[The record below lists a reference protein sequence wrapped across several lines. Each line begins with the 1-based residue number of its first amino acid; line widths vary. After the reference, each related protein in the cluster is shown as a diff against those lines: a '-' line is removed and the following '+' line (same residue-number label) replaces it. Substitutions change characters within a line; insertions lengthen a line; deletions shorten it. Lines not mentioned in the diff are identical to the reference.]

1 MDNENPTGARTQE
14 TRDTIP
20 RLQQIVPH
28 MRDQLMGLRTG
39 STFEHARRRYAQT
52 VDRLVSQGLG
62 RRTAS
67 RVGDRDRYWSPTREV
82 LDEAMRLGFVE
93 RQQLPSSRRYV
104 DAHRN
109 RLYKLTEL
117 GLQAAEEAGSD
128 MPAFCDRLAAAVYN
142 KHPYFRGFI
151 DSLRN
156 GPIGCPEVSEGEVEQ
171 SRRSGLGTDH
181 WVALA
186 VERIPRRTTAAD
198 NDARIRDA
206 IVSVVRH
213 RFGQT
218 PDRIPTSKQMAEAL
232 NDAYI
237 EAAVRLCGL
246 SIGAIDL
253 KIMKTWGSQLMLL
266 DQSRYV
272 PAYPGQNIIWL
283 AADVNQ
289 NGGIVLKRKT
299 LASHERPLA
308 EAVIAAYRVQAD
320 AEKTSLKAPYIPIY
334 RVRAQAAFDCLVTR
348 ALVDLV
354 IERLATRAIAEA
366 HVQVWLHLGTTRQP
380 DSEPVYRRGG
390 NRRYEITIH
399 SRSEGDQHAH

>member
-1 MDNENPTGARTQE
+1 MKAQTQE

-20 RLQQIVPH
+20 RLQQLVPH
-28 MRDQLMGLRTG
+28 MRDQLTGLRAG

-52 VDRLVSQGLG
+52 VDRLVSQGRG

-104 DAHRN
+104 DAHRD
-109 RLYKLTEL
+109 RLYNLTKL
-117 GLQAAEEAGSD
+117 GLQATEEAETN
-128 MPAFCDRLAAAVYN
+128 MPAFYDRLATAVYN
-142 KHPYFRGFI
+142 NHPYFRALI

-156 GPIGCPEVSEGEVEQ
+156 EPIGCPEVTEGEVEE

-181 WVALA
+181 WVKYAIQ
-186 VERIPRRTTAAD
+186 RIPRQTTSGD
-198 NDARIRDA
+198 DEARIRDA
-206 IVSVVRH
+206 IVSVVRR

-232 NDAYI
+232 NDGYI
-237 EAAVRLCGL
+237 EAAVRLYGL
-246 SIGAIDL
+246 SIGAIEL
-253 KIMKTWGSQLMLL
+253 KIMKKWGSQLMLL

-283 AADVNQ
+283 AADVNE
-289 NGGIVLKRKT
+289 NGSIVLQRKT
-299 LASHERPLA
+299 LASHERSVA
-308 EAVIAAYRVQAD
+308 EAVIAAYKVQAG
-320 AEKTSLKAPYIPIY
+320 AEKTSLEAPYLPIY

-348 ALVDLV
+348 SLVDLV
-354 IERLATRAIAEA
+354 IEQLATGSISKPR
-366 HVQVWLHLGTTRQP
+366 VQVWLHLGNTRQP
-380 DSEPVYRRGG
+380 DSEPVYRRRG

-399 SRSEGDQHAH
+399 PQSEGGQHAH

>member
-1 MDNENPTGARTQE
+1 MAMNVPPN

-20 RLQQIVPH
+20 RIQQIVPH
-28 MRDQLMGLRTG
+28 MRDQLVGLRDG
-39 STFEHARRRYAQT
+39 STFENARRLYART

-67 RVGDRDRYWSPTREV
+67 RVGDRDRYWSPTKEV

-104 DAHRN
+104 DAHRDRIHN
-109 RLYKLTEL
+109 LTEL
-117 GLQAAEEAGSD
+117 GRQAAEEAKTD
-128 MPAFCDRLAAAVYN
+128 VPAFCDRLASAVYDN
-142 KHPYFRGFI
+142 HPYFRAFVDI
-151 DSLRN
+151 LRVM
-156 GPIGCPEVSEGEVEQ
+156 PIGCPEVSEGDVEHARQ
-171 SRRSGLGTDH
+171 SGLGTDH
-181 WVALA
+181 WVELA
-186 VERIPRRTTAAD
+186 NARIPREAPAAHD
-198 NDARIRDA
+198 REQIRGA

-213 RFGQT
+213 RFGKT
-218 PDRIPTSKQMAEAL
+218 PERIPTSKQMAEAL

-237 EAAVRLCGL
+237 EAAIKVRGL

-253 KIMKTWGSQLMLL
+253 KMMKTWGSQLMLL

-272 PAYPGQNIIWL
+272 PAFAGRNTIWL
-283 AADVNQ
+283 AADVNE

-299 LASHERPLA
+299 LESHQRPLA
-308 EAVIAAYRVQAD
+308 DAVIAAYRDQANT
-320 AEKTSLKAPYIPIY
+320 AETSLNAPYLPIY

-354 IERLATRAIAEA
+354 IERLATGAITEPN
-366 HVQVWLHLGTTRQP
+366 VQVWLHLGTTRQP

-390 NRRYEITIH
+390 NRRYEITMQP
-399 SRSEGDQHAH
+399 RSEGDQHAN

>member
-1 MDNENPTGARTQE
+1 MNVPQN

-20 RLQQIVPH
+20 RIQQIVPH
-28 MRDQLMGLRTG
+28 MRDQLIGLRDG
-39 STFEHARRRYAQT
+39 STFENARRLYAHT

-109 RLYKLTEL
+109 RMHNLTEL
-117 GLQAAEEAGSD
+117 GRQAAEEAETD
-128 MPAFCDRLAAAVYN
+128 VPAFCDRLASAVYDS
-142 KHPYFRGFI
+142 HPYFRAFV
-151 DSLRN
+151 DVLRVM
-156 GPIGCPEVSEGEVEQ
+156 PIGCPEVSEGDVEQ
-171 SRRSGLGTDH
+171 ARRSGLGTDH
-181 WVALA
+181 WVELA
-186 VERIPRRTTAAD
+186 NARIPRQTPAA
-198 NDARIRDA
+198 NDCEQIRDA
-206 IVSVVRH
+206 VVSVVRH
-213 RFGQT
+213 RFGKT
-218 PDRIPTSKQMAEAL
+218 PERIPTSKQMAEAL

-237 EAAVRLCGL
+237 EAAIKVRGL

-253 KIMKTWGSQLMLL
+253 KIMKTWGSQLRLL

-272 PAYPGQNIIWL
+272 PAFAGRNTIWL
-283 AADVNQ
+283 AAEVDE

-299 LASHERPLA
+299 LESYERALA
-308 EAVIAAYRVQAD
+308 DAVIAAYRDQAN
-320 AEKTSLKAPYIPIY
+320 ATETSLKAPYLPIY

-354 IERLATRAIAEA
+354 IERLATGSITEPS
-366 HVQVWLHLGTTRQP
+366 VQVWLHLGTTRQP

-390 NRRYEITIH
+390 NRRYEITMQP
-399 SRSEGDQHAH
+399 RSEGDQHAN

>member
-1 MDNENPTGARTQE
+1 MYNEETMEARTQE

-20 RLQQIVPH
+20 RIQQIVPH
-28 MRDQLMGLRTG
+28 MRDQLIGLCTG
-39 STFEHARRRYAQT
+39 STFEHARQRYSQT

-67 RVGDRDRYWSPTREV
+67 RVGDRERYWSPTREV

-128 MPAFCDRLAAAVYN
+128 IPAFCDRLATAVYN
-142 KHPYFRGFI
+142 NHPYFRAFI

-186 VERIPRRTTAAD
+186 IERIPRRTTAAD
-198 NDARIRDA
+198 NEARIRDA
-206 IVSVVRH
+206 IVSVGRH

-218 PDRIPTSKQMAEAL
+218 PDRIPTSKQVAEVL

-246 SIGAIDL
+246 SFGAIDL

-272 PAYPGQNIIWL
+272 PAHPGQNIIWL

-299 LASHERPLA
+299 LTNHERPLA
-308 EAVIAAYRVQAD
+308 EAVIAAYRVQAGGK
-320 AEKTSLKAPYIPIY
+320 KTSLKAPYIPIY

-354 IERLATRAIAEA
+354 IELLATGAIAEA
-366 HVQVWLHLGTTRQP
+366 RVQVWLHLGTTRQP
-380 DSEPVYRRGG
+380 NSEPVYRRGG
-390 NRRYEITIH
+390 NRRYEITIQ
-399 SRSEGDQHAH
+399 SRSEGD

>member
-1 MDNENPTGARTQE
+1 MNVPPN

-20 RLQQIVPH
+20 RIQQIVPH
-28 MRDQLMGLRTG
+28 MRDQLVGLRDG
-39 STFEHARRRYAQT
+39 STFENARRLYAHT

-67 RVGDRDRYWSPTREV
+67 RVGDRDRYWSPTKEV

-109 RLYKLTEL
+109 RTHNLTEL
-117 GLQAAEEAGSD
+117 GRQAAEEAETD
-128 MPAFCDRLAAAVYN
+128 VPAFCDRLASAVYDN
-142 KHPYFRGFI
+142 HLYFQAFVDI
-151 DSLRN
+151 LRVM
-156 GPIGCPEVSEGEVEQ
+156 PIGCPEVSEGDVEQ
-171 SRRSGLGTDH
+171 ARQSGLGTDH
-181 WVALA
+181 WVELA
-186 VERIPRRTTAAD
+186 NTRIPRQAPAAHD
-198 NDARIRDA
+198 SEHIRDA

-213 RFGQT
+213 RFGKT
-218 PDRIPTSKQMAEAL
+218 PERMPTSKQMAEAL

-237 EAAVRLCGL
+237 EAAIKVRGL

-253 KIMKTWGSQLMLL
+253 KIMKSWGSQLMLL

-272 PAYPGQNIIWL
+272 PAFAGRNIIWL
-283 AADVNQ
+283 AADVDE

-299 LASHERPLA
+299 LESYQRPLA
-308 EAVIAAYRVQAD
+308 DAVIAAYRDQAN
-320 AEKTSLKAPYIPIY
+320 ATRTSLKAPYLPIY

-354 IERLATRAIAEA
+354 IERLATGSITEPN
-366 HVQVWLHLGTTRQP
+366 VQVWLHLGTTRQP
-380 DSEPVYRRGG
+380 DSEPIYRRGG
-390 NRRYEITIH
+390 NRRYEITMQP
-399 SRSEGDQHAH
+399 RSEGDQHAN